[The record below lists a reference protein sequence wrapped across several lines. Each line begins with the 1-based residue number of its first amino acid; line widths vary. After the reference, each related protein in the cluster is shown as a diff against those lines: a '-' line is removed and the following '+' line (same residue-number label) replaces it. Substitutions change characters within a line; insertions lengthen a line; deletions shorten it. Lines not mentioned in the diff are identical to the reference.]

1 MKQTT
6 RQFSGILLA
15 LLILVIA
22 VFMFF
27 YLVQPEYGNLMT
39 LKGTVANDQ
48 QFLATQQKIAAQVQ
62 GAITA
67 EESQSSSSQ
76 AIAFALPVGPDTA
89 GALAQIYGL
98 AAANGMTV
106 ESVGVSL
113 QSATQSAPQSTSASA
128 SGTASL
134 ASLIKPAGSITFQVS
149 ATGSYEALK
158 AFLGGLET
166 NVRIFDVTALSVKPV
181 PTVTTAGASVN
192 GTQDLYNYNLT
203 VVAYY
208 QSS

>member
-6 RQFSGILLA
+6 RQFSNILLA
-15 LLILVIA
+15 FLILAVA
-22 VFMFF
+22 VFAFF
-27 YLVQPEYGNLMT
+27 YFVQPEYGNLMT
-39 LKGTVANDQ
+39 LKGIMANDQ

-62 GAITA
+62 AALSTEG
-67 EESQSSSSQ
+67 SQSSSSQ
-76 AIAFALPVGPDTA
+76 AVALALPVGPDTA

-98 AAANGMTV
+98 ASANGIIV

-113 QSATQSAPQSTSASA
+113 QTATQAAPQSTSASA
-128 SGTASL
+128 SGTANL
-134 ASLIKPAGSITFQVS
+134 ASLIQPAGSITFQIA

-158 AFLGGLET
+158 TFLEGLET
-166 NVRIFDVTALSVKPV
+166 NVRIFDVTGLSIKPV
-181 PTVTTAGASVN
+181 PAVTTAGAVAN
-192 GTQDLYNYNLT
+192 GAQDLYNSNMT